1 MSLIG
6 DYSLENEGQEC
17 VSERGSDTDYSRVC
31 GCAGLGEH
39 VSPFAPTQWELVL
52 QTLRKIP
59 AVGEAMGVAGGR
71 KVILIQSVSKK

>member
-1 MSLIG
+1 MKAKSAFP
-6 DYSLENEGQEC
+6 NAGQTLTT
-17 VSERGSDTDYSRVC
+17 VGSVDA
-31 GCAGLGEH
+31 AGLGEH
-39 VSPFAPTQWELVL
+39 VSPFAPMQWELVL